1 MKQRGMFVCGGAVSS
16 VFVDCLAGASRFHPA
31 GRGSLADPS
40 TLDSLDMDEL
50 TYMMKEGDM
59 IDDQLTVLKLG
70 FIFTEVNSGAE
81 EEGVD
86 DDADELVYD
95 EFLGVLAMICDAK
108 VPESTRGGEPFE
120 YTLHAWLQ
128 LRFLPVYKRL
138 LKEKQRGLLK
148 KVMN

>member
-1 MKQRGMFVCGGAVSS
+1 
-16 VFVDCLAGASRFHPA
+16 
-31 GRGSLADPS
+31 
-40 TLDSLDMDEL
+40 MDEL